1 MNWDQTLEKLRREV
15 FRPSIPPPVR
25 LPVWAAAAIVGA
37 GLSLAAPS
45 CGRGG
50 GDSPPS
56 ADMGPVHVEYGAPM
70 EPPDRPAPPPPP
82 MEVEPL
88 YAAPPPDEPM
98 QVDPPPPVE
107 EYRAPI
113 MRETAPTMT
122 EPVDLYGIPPMRT
135 EASPAMKTTPDM
147 GLAAPMYGIPPHLR
161 KPPPQPQPPKTA
173 KDREVWD
180 KPADGWD

>member
-1 MNWDQTLEKLRREV
+1 MNWDLTLEKLRREV

-37 GLSLAAPS
+37 GLSLAAPA

-50 GDSPPS
+50 DSGSPA

-70 EPPDRPAPPPPP
+70 PPP

-98 QVDPPPPVE
+98 KVDSPPPVE
-107 EYRAPI
+107 EYGAPV
-113 MRETAPTMT
+113 MSETAPTMS

-135 EASPAMKTTPDM
+135 EAV
-147 GLAAPMYGIPPHLR
+147 APMPAPPDIGTAKPAYGIPPHLR
-161 KPPPQPQPPKTA
+161 KPPPPPPMTTTDGK
-173 KDREVWD
+173 VWD
-180 KPADGWD
+180 KPAEGWD